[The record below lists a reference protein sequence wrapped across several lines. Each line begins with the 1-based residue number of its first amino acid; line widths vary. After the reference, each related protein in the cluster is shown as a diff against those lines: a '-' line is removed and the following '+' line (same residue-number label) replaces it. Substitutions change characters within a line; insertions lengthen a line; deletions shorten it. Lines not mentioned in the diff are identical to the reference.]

1 MRRRQY
7 DRAMKKTHR
16 HNWLTYRME
25 LCVIRLRD
33 LIRPPA
39 KVLTDAGVQSGMT
52 VLDFGCGPGG
62 FSLAAAQIV
71 GRNGV
76 VYAVDVQPAA
86 LESVRRGA
94 ARGGIDNLRPL
105 LGDEI
110 SQVPSASVDMV
121 LLYDVLHIDPDP
133 ASARA
138 LLETIHR
145 VLKPDGVLSV
155 RDHHLEER
163 PIVTQVTGGGLFR
176 PTEHNRW
183 VFQFEKIAATETK
196 P

>member
-1 MRRRQY
+1 
-7 DRAMKKTHR
+7 MKKTR
-16 HNWLTYRME
+16 KHNWLTYRME

-39 KVLTDAGVQSGMT
+39 KVLTDVGVQSGMT

-71 GRNGV
+71 GRNGL

-94 ARGGIDNLRPL
+94 ARRGIDNLRPL
-105 LGDEI
+105 PGDEI
-110 SQVPSASVDMV
+110 SQVPSASVDRV
-121 LLYDVLHIDPDP
+121 LLYDVLHIDPAP

-138 LLETIHR
+138 LLERIHR
-145 VLKPDGVLSV
+145 VLKPDGVVSV

-163 PIVTQVTGGGLFR
+163 RLVTQVTGGGLFR
-176 PTEHNRW
+176 SIEHNRW
-183 VFQFEKIAATETK
+183 AFQFEKMAATETN

>member
-1 MRRRQY
+1 
-7 DRAMKKTHR
+7 MKKTHG

-39 KVLTDAGVQSGMT
+39 KVLLDAGVRPGMT

-71 GRNGV
+71 GREGV
-76 VYAVDVQPAA
+76 VYALDVQRAA
-86 LESVRRGA
+86 LASVRRAA
-94 ARGGIDNLRPL
+94 ARRGIDNLRL
-105 LGDEI
+105 LPGDEI

-121 LLYDVLHIDPDP
+121 LLYDVLHIDSDP
-133 ASARA
+133 ASTRA
-138 LLETIHR
+138 TLETIHR
-145 VLKPDGVLSV
+145 VLKSDGVLSV
-155 RDHHLEER
+155 RDHHLQEAHLA
-163 PIVTQVTGGGLFR
+163 TQVVGRGLFR
-176 PTEHNRW
+176 PTKHNRW
-183 VFQFEKIAATETK
+183 AFRFERIATAETA